1 MTFQRSSSVLA
12 ALSHNLPLYSSSSLR
27 PKCQIRLTFTKPVAH
42 RAALPLLFHYRL
54 ASTSSAA
61 APQKR
66 SPPPTTP
73 ITATT
78 TRSPPASPYKP
89 TTPDPNQPL
98 PDRINPP
105 ASTLPAPL
113 TTPSRAQDQSLINY
127 LYKTGKAYTSFY
139 WTGIK
144 NIRHNRTLAKAI
156 EARISSAA
164 RSDAATAA
172 ERGDVKTAAAGPG
185 VATRNRIVAIE
196 ALSGT
201 ATAGLT
207 RAEWQLLLR
216 SRYDMRRV
224 PIFALLFVILG
235 EWLPLVVIYFT
246 ALVPRTCRIPLQVDR
261 EIRKL
266 ETRRRES
273 LREMNA
279 LRAITG
285 KSGEG
290 LREEGGKQQMDGTGQ
305 LATEVVIKEDNQVD
319 RKTELVHLSR
329 CFGLHSKMWDRLL
342 GGPPTALV
350 TRKVRNR
357 FDYLAEDDRLILR
370 DGSVKDLTKEETKEA
385 CVERGIDV
393 LGRKEEEMR
402 RDLELWMGRRKR
414 GMLPG
419 IGEAGR

>member
-1 MTFQRSSSVLA
+1 MTSQRSSSVLA
-12 ALSHNLPLYSSSSLR
+12 ALSHNPPVYSSSSLR
-27 PKCQIRLTFTKPVAH
+27 PQCRIRLTSASTATH
-42 RAALPLLFHYRL
+42 RAALPLLFHHRL

-61 APQKR
+61 ASQKR
-66 SPPPTTP
+66 SPPPTT
-73 ITATT
+73 TT
-78 TRSPPASPYKP
+78 TTTTP
-89 TTPDPNQPL
+89 TTTPPPRPHQ
-98 PDRINPP
+98 PP

-127 LYKTGKAYTSFY
+127 LYKTGRAYTSFY

-156 EARISSAA
+156 EARISSAS
-164 RSDAATAA
+164 RNDAATAA
-172 ERGDVKTAAAGPG
+172 GRGDVKTAAAGPA
-185 VATRNRIVAIE
+185 VATRNRIAAIE

-224 PIFALLFVILG
+224 PIFALLFLILG

-279 LRAITG
+279 LRAIAG
-285 KSGEG
+285 KGGEAAKD
-290 LREEGGKQQMDGTGQ
+290 EGAKDGTQAQGTGQ
-305 LATEVVIKEDNQVD
+305 LATEVIIKEDNRVD

-342 GGPPTALV
+342 GGLPTALV
-350 TRKVRNR
+350 ARKVRNR
-357 FDYLAEDDRLILR
+357 FDYLAEDDRLLLR

-402 RDLELWMGRRKR
+402 R
-414 GMLPG
+414 
-419 IGEAGR
+419 I